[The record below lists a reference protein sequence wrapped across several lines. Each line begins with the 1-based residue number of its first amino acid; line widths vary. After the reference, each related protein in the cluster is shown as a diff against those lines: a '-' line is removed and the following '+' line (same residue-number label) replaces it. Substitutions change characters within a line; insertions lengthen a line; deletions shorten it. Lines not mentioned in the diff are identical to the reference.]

1 MPEAWAKLLDSSGIS
16 QAEKAKNPDAVVKA
30 LEFMTK
36 RSSHSENDPKFL
48 TAQRY
53 GKEEE
58 RGRGR
63 DEVSTRIMCS
73 G

>member
-58 RGRGR
+58 KGCG
-63 DEVSTRIMCS
+63 
-73 G
+73 